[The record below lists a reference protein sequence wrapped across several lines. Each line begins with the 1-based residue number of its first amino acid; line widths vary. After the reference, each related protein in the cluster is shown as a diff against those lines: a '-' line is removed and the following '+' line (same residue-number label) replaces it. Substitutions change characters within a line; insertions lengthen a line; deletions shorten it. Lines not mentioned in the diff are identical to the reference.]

1 MQTKIKKQITKIK
14 PKNDWAKVLF
24 ILNDSDKVSMA
35 DVLTKYDS
43 TFYKFQARLSELERE
58 HMFIVGR
65 KLVPFKNKLTGK
77 SGYFTEYS
85 FKNKKFIKS
94 LLTKVNEF
102 GLAAKNE
109 KL

>member
-1 MQTKIKKQITKIK
+1 MNKTIKTIKKIR

-43 TFYKFQARLSELERE
+43 TFYKFQARLSEIERE
-58 HMFIVGR
+58 HGFIVGR

-85 FKNKKFIKS
+85 YKNKRELKS

-102 GLAAKNE
+102 GLAGK
-109 KL
+109 KD

>member
-1 MQTKIKKQITKIK
+1 MTKTIKTIKKIR
-14 PKNDWAKVLF
+14 PKNDWAKVLY
-24 ILNDSDKVSMA
+24 ILNDSDKVNMA

-58 HMFIVGR
+58 HTFVVGR
-65 KLVPFKNKLTGK
+65 KLIPFKNKLTGK

-85 FKNKKFIKS
+85 VKNKKFVKS

-102 GLAAKNE
+102 GLAGKNE

>member
-1 MQTKIKKQITKIK
+1 MTKKIKTIKKIR

-85 FKNKKFIKS
+85 VKNNKYINT
-94 LLTKVNEF
+94 LLTNVNEY
-102 GLAAKNE
+102 GLTGK
-109 KL
+109 KD

>member
-1 MQTKIKKQITKIK
+1 MKTKMQTKIKKQITKIK

-58 HMFIVGR
+58 HICNLFFGYGLLFR
-65 KLVPFKNKLTGK
+65 NLKLLDD
-77 SGYFTEYS
+77 
-85 FKNKKFIKS
+85 
-94 LLTKVNEF
+94 
-102 GLAAKNE
+102 
-109 KL
+109 